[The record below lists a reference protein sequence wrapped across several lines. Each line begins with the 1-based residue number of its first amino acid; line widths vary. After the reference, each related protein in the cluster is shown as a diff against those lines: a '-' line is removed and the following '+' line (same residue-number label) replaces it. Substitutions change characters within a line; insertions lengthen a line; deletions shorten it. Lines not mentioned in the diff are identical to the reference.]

1 MSAVS
6 SVLAVGVLQGQP
18 VNSVPRV
25 PLDCI
30 AGCLC
35 SVPFYYPVHLQ
46 WTVCHRVLFSLLL
59 PPHGCC
65 DEGPFWGNFGSAL
78 RWKGSRLLVTESL
91 PAREGSL
98 PHT

>member
-1 MSAVS
+1 MDSMSAVS

-30 AGCLC
+30 AKSGCLC

-46 WTVCHRVLFSLLL
+46 WTVSHRVLFSLLL
-59 PPHGCC
+59 PHM
-65 DEGPFWGNFGSAL
+65 DAVM
-78 RWKGSRLLVTESL
+78 KGLSGAILDQPS
-91 PAREGSL
+91 GGKGQDCW
-98 PHT
+98 